1 MVGWMVG
8 TAVGRLVGSLVGWA
22 VGEAVGVPVGWGS
35 GVIVGWGEGVTDGTA
50 VGGSVVGVGETA
62 VLLLQLAKIQASAR
76 PNKIGRDNRGIN
88 FIFLRYRD

>member
-8 TAVGRLVGSLVGWA
+8 TAVGKRVGTLVGWA
-22 VGEAVGVPVGWGS
+22 VGEAVGVLGGWGS
-35 GVIVGWGEGVTDGTA
+35 GVIVGWGEGKTDGTA

-62 VLLLQLAKIQASAR
+62 VLLLQLAKNQASAR

-88 FIFLRYRD
+88 FIFFR

>member
-8 TAVGRLVGSLVGWA
+8 TAVGKLVGSLVGWA

-50 VGGSVVGVGETA
+50 VGGNVVGVGETA
-62 VLLLQLAKIQASAR
+62 VLLPQLAKTQASAR
-76 PNKIGRDNRGIN
+76 PNKIGRYKRGIN
-88 FIFLRYRD
+88 FIFLRYRE